1 MLVFFYN
8 LSVLLDTLEL
18 DGVEYPV
25 LAVPLG
31 TELEFLWNSS

>member
-1 MLVFFYN
+1 MIVILQ
-8 LSVLLDTLEL
+8 SVLLDALEL
-18 DGVEYPV
+18 DEEYPV